1 VTRRKPAKAPVRYK
15 RMDDAELVAL
25 AQEELP
31 YGMRAYEELVKRH
44 ESVLYAVCLRLVGN
58 RQDAED
64 VSQDVML
71 KVFTNIRKFEGRSS
85 YKTWLLQIATNACT
99 DRLKHKAVADR
110 YAQSVRNEPLE
121 FSEQVHEDDRVL
133 VLLSRLSPD
142 DREVLTLRFVADLS
156 LQEVADS
163 TDLSL
168 SAAKMRLYRATEKL
182 RALVSKDDMSAGVD

>member
-1 VTRRKPAKAPVRYK
+1 
-15 RMDDAELVAL
+15 MDDDELVAL
-25 AQEELP
+25 AQKELP

-71 KVFTNIRKFEGRSS
+71 KVFTNIKKFEGRSS

-110 YAQSVRNEPLE
+110 YVLSVRNEPLE
-121 FSEQVHEDDRVL
+121 FSEQEHDDDRVL
-133 VLLSRLSPD
+133 ALLSRLSPD
-142 DREVLTLRFVADLS
+142 EREVLTLRFVADLS

-163 TDLSL
+163 ADLSL

-182 RALVSKDDMSAGVD
+182 RALVSKDDMSA